1 MPTELIVPFIIGLF
15 IALSACACA
24 VKAPR
29 LPMPIR
35 IVSAALFVLLGI
47 FCVFG
52 FAAAREPGDYHV
64 VWQIGYAI
72 IFLACLPAVGRLVL
86 AAKPNKVRD

>member
-1 MPTELIVPFIIGLF
+1 MPTELIVPLVIGL
-15 IALSACACA
+15 IIVLSACACA

-35 IVSAALFVLLGI
+35 IVSVVVLIPVGLF
-47 FCVFG
+47 CAFG
-52 FAAAREPGDYHV
+52 FAAASEPGDYHH

-72 IFLACLPAVGRLVL
+72 VFLACVSAIGRLAL
-86 AAKPNKVRD
+86 AGKAKKPKS